1 MKVLG
6 IACGRRMSNTE
17 IMVKEALMGAEG
29 AGAEVEFLRLHDF
42 NIKPCTGCNSCVL
55 DLMEHCGSG
64 RCTIKNDDFALID
77 EKIMECDGLIVG
89 SPIYEKSPTGQLKI
103 LNDRMGPSH
112 DVGFRMIAKKIREKK
127 GVTEGTGPDE
137 RSFKPRA
144 GATIAVGGSEWD
156 TLSMPMLGLFML
168 PLQIAVVDNIVVN
181 WIGLPRT
188 IALRDDLL
196 ERAHRA
202 GRQVAETL
210 KEGLKDIEQAEYLGD
225 PGLCPLCHS
234 KVIEVRHESDS
245 YPCICGLC
253 GVRGSLSITDGKVSF
268 SVSEE
273 DRPHSH
279 LLLSGKFEHLDELA
293 NRSLKPPV
301 GMEQLGAKTLKYRSY
316 LTPFKPPARHE
327 AAVAADEAQSDE

>member
-1 MKVLG
+1 
-6 IACGRRMSNTE
+6 
-17 IMVKEALMGAEG
+17 MGAEE

-42 NIKPCTGCNSCVL
+42 TIKPCTGCNSCVI
-55 DLMEHCGSG
+55 DLMERHGSG
-64 RCTIKNDDFALID
+64 RCTIKDDDFAFVD

-89 SPIYEKSPTGQLKI
+89 SPIYEKSPSGQLKS

-112 DVGFRMIAKKIREKK
+112 DVGFRMIAKKIREEK
-127 GVTEGTGPDE
+127 GIIEGTGPDE
-137 RSFKPRA
+137 RAFKPRA

-156 TLSMPMLGLFML
+156 TLAMPMMGLFML
-168 PLQIAVVDNIVVN
+168 PLQVSVVDNIVVN

-188 IALRDDLL
+188 VALRDDLL

-202 GRQVAETL
+202 GKSVV
-210 KEGLKDIEQAEYLGD
+210 EQLGKTVEEVEYLGD

-234 KVIEVRHESDS
+234 KVIEVRHDSDA

-253 GVRGSLSITDGKVSF
+253 GVRGTLSITDGTVSF
-268 SVSEE
+268 TVSAE

-293 NRSLKPPV
+293 NRSLKPPPNMNEV
-301 GMEQLGAKTLKYRSY
+301 PARAGKYRSY
-316 LTPFKPPARHE
+316 LTPLKPPLVQ
-327 AAVAADEAQSDE
+327 AATADDESEE